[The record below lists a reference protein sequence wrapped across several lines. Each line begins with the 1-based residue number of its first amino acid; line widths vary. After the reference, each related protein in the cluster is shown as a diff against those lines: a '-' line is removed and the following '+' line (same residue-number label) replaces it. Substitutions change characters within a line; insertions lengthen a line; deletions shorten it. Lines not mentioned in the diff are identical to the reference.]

1 MSNKIVM
8 RYLIKLMEARNRIV
22 GVGAGEKG
30 KQGDAN

>member
-8 RYLIKLMEARNRIV
+8 RYRIKLMEARNKMM